1 MDLALTRDLLQE
13 HGLGVGCSRGLTFE
27 ADVSSEDPPWS
38 RVAWRCCKG
47 VDITARLGGR
57 YFGGILYGAMAKYG
71 HPCTPRG
78 RRNAIEAVR
87 RIADFAGERGVTL
100 GLEVVNRYESNLLN
114 TAAQALEFIDEVGQP
129 HVCVHLDTYHM
140 NIEEAD
146 LAAPVLACGQ
156 RLGYVHIGENH
167 RGYLGAGHIDFAQF
181 FGALAQ
187 IGYQGTVTFELLVG
201 HRQRAAVERAGHLAP
216 DVGRR
221 HGPGPARTRLHGRR
235 AGQRAAGT
243 RMTAILP
250 PEALARAF
258 ALARSGPAAC
268 WAWRARPAQARARP
282 APPCCR
288 RWARWRRPYPWTAST
303 WRSPRCSAWAAR
315 SARAHPTPSTRPDT
329 WPCCA
334 ACTRP

>member
-1 MDLALTRDLLQE
+1 MNLLGIHALVWAGDLTPASTRHVIRQTCQAGYDLVELSLHGPRLMDLALTRDLMQE

-27 ADVSSEDPPWS
+27 ADVSSEDPAV
-38 RVAWRCCKG
+38 VARGLALLQEG

-114 TAAQALEFIDEVGQP
+114 TATQALAFIDEVGQAN
-129 HVCVHLDTYHM
+129 VCVHLDTYHM

-187 IGYQGTVTFELLVG
+187 IGYQGTVTFESFSSAIVNEQLSNALG
-201 HRQRAAVERAGHLAP
+201 IWRPMWEDGMDLAL
-216 DVGRR
+216 
-221 HGPGPARTRLHGRR
+221 HARGFM
-235 AGQRAAGT
+235 ADG
-243 RMTAILP
+243 
-250 PEALARAF
+250 LARAQ
-258 ALARSGPAAC
+258 
-268 WAWRARPAQARARP
+268 QARA
-282 APPCCR
+282 
-288 RWARWRRPYPWTAST
+288 
-303 WRSPRCSAWAAR
+303 
-315 SARAHPTPSTRPDT
+315 
-329 WPCCA
+329 
-334 ACTRP
+334 